1 VASRQRRGREGV
13 NIWPGFV
20 DALATVLLAFIFLI
34 LIFVVAQFY
43 LSSMLSQR
51 NSALAELQNEV
62 SELSNTLAM
71 ERRKRRDVEAKLADT
86 YDRLHSTLAKRD
98 QLRQSLEMTKQ
109 DKEQLKSELTQA
121 EEQAEVSAEKL
132 RLKLREIASLQA
144 DIDALRQMRDKL
156 EGKVGKLAGELEASE
171 TRLGQVRDR
180 SKALRASLAQAEE
193 RTNLAQESVEE
204 KSIRIERLVAQID
217 EQDAALSEQKK
228 LTANDQARIDQLR
241 ANLKELRN
249 QLSSVR
255 QALELSEETVAN
267 QKTRIENL
275 GQRLNIALAERVKE
289 LEDYRSEFFGRL
301 REVLGDLDSVRVVGD
316 RFMFQS
322 ELFFDTASAGLG
334 QEGRD
339 KLDRLAETLK
349 KVSER
354 IPGDLPWV
362 LQVEGHT
369 DQRPID
375 TAEFPSNWE
384 LSTARATNIVHY
396 LVEQG
401 ISPKRLAAAGYGP
414 YQPLVEGDD
423 SQAYARNR
431 RIELRLTQR

>member
-1 VASRQRRGREGV
+1 
-13 NIWPGFV
+13 
-20 DALATVLLAFIFLI
+20 
-34 LIFVVAQFY
+34 
-43 LSSMLSQR
+43 
-51 NSALAELQNEV
+51 
-62 SELSNTLAM
+62 M

-267 QKTRIENL
+267 QNTRIENL